1 MAWGAFVPPLFN
13 NRLVDGTAMSMS
25 MLEAQIRRTLDL
37 LSNNEPVE
45 YDDQWVEDAG
55 EMFKDALRKQLSGRE
70 NDFRLRMSNIGRPS
84 CQLQMEK
91 AGAERT
97 RMPYNHIMRMML
109 GDAVEC
115 IMEVILRVSGA
126 NITGGKSQAEF
137 NIADTTINGEDD
149 IEIDDKV
156 YDTKSASPWAY
167 DNKWSEGWH
176 GLAKDDAFGYTA
188 QLLGYSQGLGK
199 QPGGWIVVNKSTGEV
214 RVVDACPSEDE
225 VKKINEQVT
234 QTIQKITSDAPFE
247 RCFAPVDEYFRSK
260 PTGNKRLSNSCSFCS
275 YVAECWPDAVYKPQ
289 AMSQAKNPKYY
300 WYTEYKTTEEPK

>member
-1 MAWGAFVPPLFN
+1 
-13 NRLVDGTAMSMS
+13 MSIS
-25 MLEAQIRRTLDL
+25 VLELQIRRTLDL

-45 YDDQWVEDAG
+45 YDDQWIEDAG

-70 NDFRLRMSNIGRPS
+70 NEFRLRMSNIGRPL

-91 AGAERT
+91 AGAERS
-97 RMPYNHIMRMML
+97 RMPYNHILRMML

-137 NIADTTINGEDD
+137 NIAGTTINGEDD

-176 GLAKDDAFGYTA
+176 GLVKDDAFGYTA
-188 QLLGYSQGLGK
+188 QLLGYANGLGK
-199 QPGGWIVVNKSTGEV
+199 EPGGWIVVNKSTGEV
-214 RVVDACPSEDE
+214 RVVEANPSQTE
-225 VKKINEQVT
+225 VEEITSKVTNTINKINT
-234 QTIQKITSDAPFE
+234 DAPFE
-247 RCFAPVDEYFRSK
+247 RCYEPVNEYFRGK
-260 PTGNKRLSNSCSFCS
+260 PTGNKRLGANCSFCS
-275 YVAECWPDAVYKPQ
+275 YVAECWPEAVHRSQ

-300 WYTEYKTTEEPK
+300 WYTEYKTTEESN

>member
-149 IEIDDKV
+149 IEIDNKV

>member
-1 MAWGAFVPPLFN
+1 
-13 NRLVDGTAMSMS
+13 MS